1 MTDVVKE
8 PDASFVREMV
18 DVSAELPVVCVS
30 YGGAIAVRV
39 VRVRVECLPADDEPS
54 SSPSPSL
61 SSPPSSLSS
70 PVDVLLGRGAL
81 NDDLG
86 GFVVEGDGAP
96 RFSDMPSVA
105 DGAGGIEMDGG
116 TCD

>member
-1 MTDVVKE
+1 M
-8 PDASFVREMV
+8 
-18 DVSAELPVVCVS
+18 
-30 YGGAIAVRV
+30 
-39 VRVRVECLPADDEPS
+39 VRVRVEEGLPVDFDAPS
-54 SSPSPSL
+54 SSL
-61 SSPPSSLSS
+61 SSPLSSLSS

-96 RFSDMPSVA
+96 RFSDMPSVGDA
-105 DGAGGIEMDGG
+105 AGGIEMDGG